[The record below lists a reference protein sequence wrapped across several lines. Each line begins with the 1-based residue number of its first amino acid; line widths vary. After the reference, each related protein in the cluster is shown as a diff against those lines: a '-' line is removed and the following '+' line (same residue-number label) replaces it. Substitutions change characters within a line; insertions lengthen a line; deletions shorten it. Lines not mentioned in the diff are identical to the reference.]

1 MSNNVTERELTLNEW
16 AEKYEVSSRY
26 IVDTKEKREFHER
39 LENAKFIQ
47 SMGLWE
53 SKKDTPPETHSLADR
68 MVKVVSHM
76 LALNF
81 N

>member
-53 SKKDTPPETHSLADR
+53 SKKDTSPETHSLADR
-68 MVKVVSHM
+68 MVKVVSHI
-76 LALNF
+76 LNF

>member
-39 LENAKFIQ
+39 LDNAKFIK
-47 SMGLWE
+47 SMGLWK
-53 SKKDTPPETHSLADR
+53 SKKDTLPETHSLADR
-68 MVKVVSHM
+68 MVKVVSHI
-76 LALNF
+76 LNF